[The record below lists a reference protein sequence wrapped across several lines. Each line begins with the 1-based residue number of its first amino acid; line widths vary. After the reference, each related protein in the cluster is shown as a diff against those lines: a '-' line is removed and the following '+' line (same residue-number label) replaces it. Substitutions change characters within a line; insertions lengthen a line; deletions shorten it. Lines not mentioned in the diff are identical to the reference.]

1 MYGKMKPEDL
11 DRTAAA
17 YALGILRGAPR
28 AAIEARLSSDPALQA
43 KIKLWQ
49 ENFIALD
56 LAARR
61 QVPPARLFD
70 TIVAAIDAND
80 AALSGTLTRRAGTGI
95 WTEMSPGVTYT
106 ILFDDPVTKRRSM
119 LVRALPGATY
129 ESHFHDEG
137 HEECLIL
144 EGVMGDECWPGDFHL
159 AAKGSSHPPARR
171 QCRAA
176 FAYIDGANG
185 RRQRGFRRGTNYSHR
200 SPNSRH

>member
-1 MYGKMKPEDL
+1 
-11 DRTAAA
+11 
-17 YALGILRGAPR
+17 LRGAPR
-28 AAIEARLSSDPALQA
+28 AAIEARLSSDLTLQA

-56 LAARR
+56 LAAGR
-61 QVPPARLFD
+61 QVPPAGLFD
-70 TIVAAIDAND
+70 TIVAAVGINE

-137 HEECLIL
+137 HEECFIL
-144 EGVMGDECWPGDFHL
+144 EGDLVMGDLKLLAGDFHL
-159 AAKGSSHPPARR
+159 AAKGSSHPPATTVSG
-171 QCRAA
+171 CLLHISTAL
-176 FAYIDGANG
+176 
-185 RRQRGFRRGTNYSHR
+185 
-200 SPNSRH
+200 

>member
-1 MYGKMKPEDL
+1 MGSPRGAGTRFMYGKMMPEDL
-11 DRTAAA
+11 DQTAAA

-28 AAIEARLSSDPALQA
+28 AAIEAKLSSDLALQA

-56 LAARR
+56 LAAGR
-61 QVPPARLFD
+61 QVPPAGLFD
-70 TIVAAIDAND
+70 TIVAAIGVNE

-144 EGVMGDECWPGDFHL
+144 EGDLVMGDLKLLAGDFHL
-159 AAKGSSHPPARR
+159 AAKGSSHPPATTVSG
-171 QCRAA
+171 CLLH
-176 FAYIDGANG
+176 IS
-185 RRQRGFRRGTNYSHR
+185 TVL
-200 SPNSRH
+200 

>member
-1 MYGKMKPEDL
+1 MGSPRGAGTRFMYGKMMPEDL
-11 DRTAAA
+11 DQTAAA

-28 AAIEARLSSDPALQA
+28 AAIELRLSSDLALQA

-56 LAARR
+56 LAAGR
-61 QVPPARLFD
+61 QVPPAGLFD
-70 TIVAAIDAND
+70 TIVAAIGINE

-144 EGVMGDECWPGDFHL
+144 EGDLVMGDLKLLAGDFHL
-159 AAKGSSHPPARR
+159 AAKGSSHPPATTVSG
-171 QCRAA
+171 CLLH
-176 FAYIDGANG
+176 IS
-185 RRQRGFRRGTNYSHR
+185 TVL
-200 SPNSRH
+200 